1 MPELLLELF
10 SEEIPARMQ
19 ARGAEELAR
28 LAAEALAPLGPRDL
42 RPFWG
47 PRRIGFAATVESET
61 RAQRSSERGPRITA
75 PEAAVAGFLRKHG
88 ASREAL
94 REDGGYWVLEKA
106 VAAIPAA
113 LVVSEALPG
122 AIRRLAWPKAM
133 RWEGR
138 STFAWVRP
146 LRRILCLLDQATIPF
161 QLAEDGEAAHGLAAS
176 NLTEGHRFL
185 APGPIAIAS
194 TGDYPGALRRRFV
207 IVDAAERRA
216 LIAAGAERLAAS
228 VGCAVVADEGLI
240 EEVAGLVE
248 WPVPLLGRIDETFM
262 DLPARVRQVTMRA
275 NQKYFSL
282 VTKDGAPAPF
292 FVVVANI
299 EAADGG
305 AAIVAGNQRVL
316 RARLAD
322 ARFFWD
328 QDRKQRL
335 ESRLPKL
342 EAVTFHARLGT
353 QAARVLRLVRLA
365 GILAPML
372 GADVAKAERAALL
385 AKADLVTGMVG
396 EFPELQGYMGAR
408 YAAHDGEDPAV
419 VRAIEEHYAPAG
431 VGDSVPTAPES
442 VAVGLADR
450 LDTLVGFFAI
460 GERPTGSGDPFALR
474 RAALG
479 VIRLVR
485 ENGLRLDLRAV
496 LSEAIE
502 GYGGVLEVG
511 GEARARLVEE
521 LFGFLVERLRVQLR
535 AEGRRH
541 DVVAAT
547 LAQAAEG
554 DLVRLL
560 ARAEALASLLG
571 TEDGLN
577 LLTAFKRA
585 SNILRIEER
594 KDGRR
599 YAEAPDPA
607 LLREPAEA
615 ALAAALDAAEPEI
628 ARRLAA
634 EDFAGAMAEMGRL
647 RAPVDRF
654 FDAVTVNAT
663 ETDLRANRLRL
674 LARIRAVTARVAD
687 FSLLEG

>member
-28 LAAEALAPLGPRDL
+28 LAAEALAPLAPRDL

-122 AIRRLAWPKAM
+122 VIRRLAWPKAM

-138 STFAWVRP
+138 SAFAWVRP

-299 EAADGG
+299 EPATSGCCAPACRTPASSGTRTARSG
-305 AAIVAGNQRVL
+305 WN
-316 RARLAD
+316 RACR
-322 ARFFWD
+322 
-328 QDRKQRL
+328 
-335 ESRLPKL
+335 SL
-342 EAVTFHARLGT
+342 EAVTFHA
-353 QAARVLRLVRLA
+353 QAWHARRARVKRLEAACGNARSDARCRCREGGTGGAAGEGGPRLRHGRRVPRAPGLHGRATMPCMTARTLRSSARSRSITPPLGDGRFCSRELPKASRWGLPTSSIRLSA
-365 GILAPML
+365 SSRSTRGR
-372 GADVAKAERAALL
+372 RA
-385 AKADLVTGMVG
+385 
-396 EFPELQGYMGAR
+396 
-408 YAAHDGEDPAV
+408 
-419 VRAIEEHYAPAG
+419 RATRI
-431 VGDSVPTAPES
+431 
-442 VAVGLADR
+442 
-450 LDTLVGFFAI
+450 
-460 GERPTGSGDPFALR
+460 ALR

-479 VIRLVR
+479 VIRHPAR
-485 ENGLRLDLRAV
+485 ERAAAARRIARGSSPTRSPAIGRRGHGGGTEV
-496 LSEAIE
+496 LNS
-502 GYGGVLEVG
+502 GW
-511 GEARARLVEE
+511 RARRRTPGCSSFVAGASSASSL
-521 LFGFLVERLRVQLR
+521 ERLRVQLR
-535 AEGRRH
+535 AEGASPRH
-541 DVVAAT
+541 GR
-547 LAQAAEG
+547 G
-554 DLVRLL
+554 D
-560 ARAEALASLLG
+560 
-571 TEDGLN
+571 D
-577 LLTAFKRA
+577 RA
-585 SNILRIEER
+585 SG
-594 KDGRR
+594 GRTISCACWR
-599 YAEAPDPA
+599 APRLSP
-607 LLREPAEA
+607 RSS
-615 ALAAALDAAEPEI
+615 
-628 ARRLAA
+628 ARRT
-634 EDFAGAMAEMGRL
+634 G
-647 RAPVDRF
+647 
-654 FDAVTVNAT
+654 
-663 ETDLRANRLRL
+663 
-674 LARIRAVTARVAD
+674 
-687 FSLLEG
+687 

>member
-1 MPELLLELF
+1 
-10 SEEIPARMQ
+10 
-19 ARGAEELAR
+19 
-28 LAAEALAPLGPRDL
+28 
-42 RPFWG
+42 
-47 PRRIGFAATVESET
+47 
-61 RAQRSSERGPRITA
+61 
-75 PEAAVAGFLRKHG
+75 
-88 ASREAL
+88 
-94 REDGGYWVLEKA
+94 
-106 VAAIPAA
+106 
-113 LVVSEALPG
+113 
-122 AIRRLAWPKAM
+122 
-133 RWEGR
+133 
-138 STFAWVRP
+138 
-146 LRRILCLLDQATIPF
+146 
-161 QLAEDGEAAHGLAAS
+161 
-176 NLTEGHRFL
+176 
-185 APGPIAIAS
+185 
-194 TGDYPGALRRRFV
+194 
-207 IVDAAERRA
+207 
-216 LIAAGAERLAAS
+216 
-228 VGCAVVADEGLI
+228 
-240 EEVAGLVE
+240 
-248 WPVPLLGRIDETFM
+248 
-262 DLPARVRQVTMRA
+262 
-275 NQKYFSL
+275 
-282 VTKDGAPAPF
+282 
-292 FVVVANI
+292 
-299 EAADGG
+299 
-305 AAIVAGNQRVL
+305 
-316 RARLAD
+316 
-322 ARFFWD
+322 
-328 QDRKQRL
+328 
-335 ESRLPKL
+335 
-342 EAVTFHARLGT
+342 
-353 QAARVLRLVRLA
+353 
-365 GILAPML
+365 
-372 GADVAKAERAALL
+372 
-385 AKADLVTGMVG
+385 
-396 EFPELQGYMGAR
+396 
-408 YAAHDGEDPAV
+408 
-419 VRAIEEHYAPAG
+419 
-431 VGDSVPTAPES
+431 
-442 VAVGLADR
+442 VGLADR